1 MTDARLVP
9 VPPTPGTDVIL
20 TDLSR
25 CVIGSDPSAQVAID
39 EPGVRGRHCVLEYH
53 ASRWVLID
61 SDPTVLVNGRQLA
74 GATRLFDRDVIAV
87 SATLSW
93 EFVSGELRTAELPMP
108 LAVRHDKRRRR
119 VEGFDAPR
127 RPHRWNVFGFVAA
140 AMCFVALA
148 GVAVWYVRQPASSTT
163 GVLSDAQAIRFD
175 SLLTAAYDHLE
186 RGNSLLKL
194 NIQSEAALEFARG
207 INTLGLSD
215 LRNHPQVKP
224 RILALESSVAAIHR
238 ERQVESCRFQPV
250 SRSRFALALPAIG
263 GAKRC
268 TLTMSG
274 STPRTP
280 TMCARHSVPYLHA
293 FARRR
298 TR

>member
-119 VEGFDAPR
+119 AEGFDAPWR
-127 RPHRWNVFGFVAA
+127 RRCASWHS
-140 AMCFVALA
+140 
-148 GVAVWYVRQPASSTT
+148 PASPSGTC
-163 GVLSDAQAIRFD
+163 V
-175 SLLTAAYDHLE
+175 
-186 RGNSLLKL
+186 NP
-194 NIQSEAALEFARG
+194 
-207 INTLGLSD
+207 
-215 LRNHPQVKP
+215 LRP
-224 RILALESSVAAIHR
+224 
-238 ERQVESCRFQPV
+238 QPV
-250 SRSRFALALPAIG
+250 S
-263 GAKRC
+263 
-268 TLTMSG
+268 
-274 STPRTP
+274 
-280 TMCARHSVPYLHA
+280 
-293 FARRR
+293 
-298 TR
+298 